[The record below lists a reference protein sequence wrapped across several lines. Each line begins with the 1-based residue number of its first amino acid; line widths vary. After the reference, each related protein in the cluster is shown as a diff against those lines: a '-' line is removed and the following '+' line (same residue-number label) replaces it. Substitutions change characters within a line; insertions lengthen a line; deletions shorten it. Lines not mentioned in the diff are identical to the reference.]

1 VELVRVSVKCR
12 ICQLGVTVLDL
23 VPSVSGTSR
32 NITTD
37 NYFTSIP
44 QAMEMKSRKLTL
56 VGTIQRNKA
65 CIPPRFL
72 AKADEGTVQ
81 YAFDHANNFTLL
93 SVSPKKNKRDGYLST
108 MRSEKKRDEDTGNE
122 EINVFYNQE
131 KGGVDSH
138 DQMCSLYTTA
148 RKTSRW
154 PMRLFYGIIDSAALN
169 AFVIFTENVPS
180 FGEH

>member
-1 VELVRVSVKCR
+1 MFWLIAKSSTWFLPKFTRELALVHRGCQFGFLVLWSGDKCSTSCAVLNDAGWMRGAGEVSVKCR

-23 VPSVSGTSR
+23 FPSVSGTSR

-44 QAMEMKSRKLTL
+44 LAMELKSRKLTL

-65 CIPPRFL
+65 CIPPSFL

-93 SVSPKKNKRDGYLST
+93 SVAPKKNKRDGYLST
-108 MRSEKKRDEDTGNE
+108 MRSGKKRETRIPE
-122 EINVFYNQE
+122 M
-131 KGGVDSH
+131 K
-138 DQMCSLYTTA
+138 
-148 RKTSRW
+148 K
-154 PMRLFYGIIDSAALN
+154 
-169 AFVIFTENVPS
+169 
-180 FGEH
+180 